1 MKKLFVVTNVIML
14 TFILI
19 FDMFYMASN
28 GLLVK
33 AIASLLFVVTGL
45 INLMYCIK
53 NKENLKFP
61 IWMIIALTIAMLGDI
76 LINLNFYLGTI
87 VFGLGHVFYFA
98 SYCMLDKM
106 NRKDFL
112 WGMMISL
119 ISLMV
124 IFFTPFLN
132 FGGALMQ
139 GICGVYAV
147 IISFMLGK
155 AISNSLRQ
163 TNMTNLIIVIGSLL
177 FFISDFMLMLKS
189 FADLPVAG
197 YLCLGTYYP
206 AQFLLA
212 FSLFVYP
219 STSMKFLN
227 HKKGTMSLQ
236 TSYQKLKV
244 GYDYD

>member
-112 WGMMISL
+112 WGVMISL

-139 GICGVYAV
+139 
-147 IISFMLGK
+147 GK

>member
-1 MKKLFVVTNVIML
+1 MGGDDFTHFL
-14 TFILI
+14 
-19 FDMFYMASN
+19 N
-28 GLLVK
+28 G
-33 AIASLLFVVTGL
+33 
-45 INLMYCIK
+45 
-53 NKENLKFP
+53 
-61 IWMIIALTIAMLGDI
+61 
-76 LINLNFYLGTI
+76 
-87 VFGLGHVFYFA
+87 
-98 SYCMLDKM
+98 
-106 NRKDFL
+106 DFL
-112 WGMMISL
+112 YS
-119 ISLMV
+119 
-124 IFFTPFLN
+124 IFKFWRGFNARCLWC
-132 FGGALMQ
+132 LR
-139 GICGVYAV
+139 V